1 MELKKTAQ
9 YMLCQNDNCKNASN
23 CLHYICWKHFSADQR
38 HIWVLNPLLYP
49 SSDEECPEF
58 KRAEKIR
65 LAWGIRN
72 MLADIP
78 YAKALL
84 IKRKMISYFGRTK
97 FYRIYREEKPVSPK
111 GQKAIK
117 EIFINNNIEIEPHYD
132 RFTEEYDW

>member
-1 MELKKTAQ
+1 
-9 YMLCQNDNCKNASN
+9 
-23 CLHYICWKHFSADQR
+23 
-38 HIWVLNPLLYP
+38 
-49 SSDEECPEF
+49 
-58 KRAEKIR
+58 
-65 LAWGIRN
+65 